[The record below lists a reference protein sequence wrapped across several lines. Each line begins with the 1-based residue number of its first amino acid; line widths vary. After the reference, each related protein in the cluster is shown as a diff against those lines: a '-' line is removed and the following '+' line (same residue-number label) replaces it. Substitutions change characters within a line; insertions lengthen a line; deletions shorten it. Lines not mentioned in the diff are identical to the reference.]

1 MWVATAPPVRDEAAR
16 GGLVS
21 RLASEIDVVGSDHGT
36 VLRERK
42 TVADPFSAQAGVPG
56 NETLVPLMLDL
67 AAQGAITLERLS
79 VLLSAKPA
87 ELFGIADRKGGIQLG
102 LDGDLTI
109 IDLASTTTPTAERMV
124 GVAGWT
130 PYEGMELR
138 GRVAATIVRGVV
150 VASGRR
156 PARDPG
162 FGRFVPRQGAIAATG
177 R

>member
-1 MWVATAPPVRDEAAR
+1 
-16 GGLVS
+16 
-21 RLASEIDVVGSDHGT
+21 
-36 VLRERK
+36 
-42 TVADPFSAQAGVPG
+42 
-56 NETLVPLMLDL
+56 MLDL

-109 IDLASTTTPTAERMV
+109 VDLASTTTPTAERMV